1 MLIVPLGSYK
11 KLDREFSKVLSTSGT
26 LTRNCFSLFGRGM
39 ISLEA
44 SPPSFSVLATLL
56 PDKNSRTRMPCKK
69 GRTKNEI
76 YFVIHKERVS
86 ASSPYVLCRPGHIN
100 IWSLTKLPFAFLGCL
115 VCYLYLLG
123 WYVGN
128 YSVFHSH
135 YYIDRDEPQHAS
147 KKLLFQC
154 MLKLLLLMLFWLYM
168 MTRQDQY
175 LS

>member
-1 MLIVPLGSYK
+1 MLIVPLGFYK
-11 KLDREFSKVLSTSGT
+11 AWQRIFEGLINLRHINSE
-26 LTRNCFSLFGRGM
+26 LFFPVWKR

-100 IWSLTKLPFAFLGCL
+100 IWSLTKLPFAFLRCL